1 MLTKIKVSDY
11 MSTTLVTFTESTDIF
26 EAIKTMAEARIT
38 SAPVINEE
46 GQMVGIFSESDCM
59 NAAIC
64 ATYNQV
70 EGGDVGKYMSSEI
83 MSIKAESNILEV
95 TNQFNDSHIRSLLVY
110 DDVGLVGIIS
120 RTDVLKAIAT
130 FH

>member
-1 MLTKIKVSDY
+1 
-11 MSTTLVTFTESTDIF
+11 
-26 EAIKTMAEARIT
+26 
-38 SAPVINEE
+38 
-46 GQMVGIFSESDCM
+46 M

-70 EGGDVGKYMSSEI
+70 AGGGVGEYMS
-83 MSIKAESNILEV
+83 
-95 TNQFNDSHIRSLLVY
+95 SHIRSLPVY

-120 RTDVLKAIAT
+120 RTDVLRAIAT

>member
-1 MLTKIKVSDY
+1 
-11 MSTTLVTFTESTDIF
+11 MSTNLVTFTESTDIF
-26 EAIKTMAEARIT
+26 EAIKTMTEARIT
-38 SAPVINEE
+38 SAPVINEMN
-46 GQMVGIFSESDCM
+46 QMVGIFSEGDCI

-70 EGGDVGKYMSSEI
+70 EGGGVGKYMSSEI
-83 MSIKAESNILEV
+83 MSIKAESNILEAA
-95 TNQFNDSHIRSLLVY
+95 NQFNNSHIRSLPVY

-120 RTDVLKAIAT
+120 RTDVLRAIDT

>member
-11 MSTTLVTFTESTDIF
+11 MSTTLVTLTESTNIF

-38 SAPVINEE
+38 SAPVINEAS
-46 GQMVGIFSESDCM
+46 QMVGMFSERDCM

-70 EGGDVGKYMSSEI
+70 AGGGVGEYMS
-83 MSIKAESNILEV
+83 
-95 TNQFNDSHIRSLLVY
+95 SHIRSLPVY

-120 RTDVLKAIAT
+120 RTDVLRAIAT

>member
-11 MSTTLVTFTESTDIF
+11 MSTTLVTLTESTNIF

-38 SAPVINEE
+38 SAPVINEAS
-46 GQMVGIFSESDCM
+46 QMVGIFSERDCM

-70 EGGDVGKYMSSEI
+70 AGGGVGEYMSSGI
-83 MSIKAESNILEV
+83 MSIKAESSILEAA
-95 TNQFNDSHIRSLLVY
+95 NQFNSSHIRSLPVY

-120 RTDVLKAIAT
+120 RTDVLRAIAT

>member
-1 MLTKIKVSDY
+1 
-11 MSTTLVTFTESTDIF
+11 MSTTLVTLTESTNIF

-38 SAPVINEE
+38 SAPVINGA
-46 GQMVGIFSESDCM
+46 GQMVGIFSERDCM

-70 EGGDVGKYMSSEI
+70 AGGGVGEYMSSGI
-83 MSIKAESNILEV
+83 MSIKAESSILEAA
-95 TNQFNDSHIRSLLVY
+95 NQFNSSHIRSLPVY

-120 RTDVLKAIAT
+120 RTDVLRAIAT